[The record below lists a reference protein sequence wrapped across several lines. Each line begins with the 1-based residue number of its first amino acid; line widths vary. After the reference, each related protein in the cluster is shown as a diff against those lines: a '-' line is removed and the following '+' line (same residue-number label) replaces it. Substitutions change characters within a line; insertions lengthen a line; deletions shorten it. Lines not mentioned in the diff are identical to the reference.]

1 MNVENFFI
9 DTNILIYFVKD
20 STGKAELIDTILLN
34 NSENYI
40 STQVANE
47 FCNVALK
54 KLNFSTGELI
64 FSLENFAQ
72 IFNIYTVNI
81 STIKKALK
89 IKEKYAYSYYD
100 SVIIAS
106 ALQTNCSTLY
116 TEDMHHGQIIDNR
129 LTIINP
135 FI

>member
-54 KLNFSTGELI
+54 KLNFSTEELI
-64 FSLENFAQ
+64 FLLENFAQ
-72 IFNIYTVNI
+72 FFNIYTVNI

-106 ALQTNCSTLY
+106 ALQTNCSILY

>member
-54 KLNFSTGELI
+54 KLNFSTEELI
-64 FSLENFAQ
+64 FLLENFAQ
-72 IFNIYTVNI
+72 FFNIYTVNI